1 MDAALRAVQQRF
13 RVMVSSMARGAKE
26 GVHAGMRWTVF
37 LLVSVAVHAAFL
49 LTSPSRGG
57 SRIELDAPFAG
68 GRLDVALFSPMVPI
82 PVPSAIESEWT
93 TLPSLPQY
101 KPQGARR
108 TRLLEFTP
116 VDVASPE
123 IDESAYLPIS
133 RVTLRP
139 SPLRP
144 ILVPFPTG
152 PEPAASR
159 TAKVVV
165 FIDEDGSVAK
175 VMLAKDQSP
184 SPFALAALKTF
195 EHARYHPALL
205 NQTPVKVRVTVAVEF
220 EDREAKR

>member
-1 MDAALRAVQQRF
+1 
-13 RVMVSSMARGAKE
+13 
-26 GVHAGMRWTVF
+26 MRWTLF

-49 LTSPSRGG
+49 LTSSAPHGT
-57 SRIELDAPFAG
+57 SRIELDAPFG
-68 GRLDVALFSPMVPI
+68 EGRLDVALFSPTVPA
-82 PVPSAIESEWT
+82 PAPRAVETKWT
-93 TLPSLPQY
+93 PLLPLPQY

-108 TRLLEFTP
+108 TPLLEFTP
-116 VDVASPE
+116 VDIPSQE
-123 IDESAYLPIS
+123 LDESAYLPIS

-152 PEPAASR
+152 AEPAASR

-220 EDREAKR
+220 EDREARR

>member
-1 MDAALRAVQQRF
+1 
-13 RVMVSSMARGAKE
+13 
-26 GVHAGMRWTVF
+26 MRWTVF
-37 LLVSVAVHAAFL
+37 LLASVVVHAAFL

-57 SRIELDAPFAG
+57 SRIELDAPFGG
-68 GRLDVALFSPMVPI
+68 GRLDVALFSPAAATPA
-82 PVPSAIESEWT
+82 PSAVESEWT
-93 TLPSLPQY
+93 PLPSLPQY
-101 KPQGARR
+101 EPQGARR
-108 TRLLEFTP
+108 TRLLEFAP
-116 VDVASPE
+116 IDVASPE
-123 IDESAYLPIS
+123 MDESAYLPIS

-152 PEPAASR
+152 AEPAASR